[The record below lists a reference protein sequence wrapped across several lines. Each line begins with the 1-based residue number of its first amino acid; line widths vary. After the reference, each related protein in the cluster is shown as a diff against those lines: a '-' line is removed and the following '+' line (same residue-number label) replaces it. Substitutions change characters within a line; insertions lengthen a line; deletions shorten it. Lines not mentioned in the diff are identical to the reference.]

1 MSRAVALARMEFPH
15 ARILILAKAPRPG
28 HVKTRLVPP
37 LTPGQAAELQRQ
49 LLVETVARLVGA
61 GLAPVEL
68 WCSPAIDA
76 SPFPALGRAH
86 GLRLRLQRGAD
97 LGDRMHNAADE
108 VLRRAGA
115 VVLVGADCPGLDA
128 DYVRAALQAL
138 ADADA
143 VLGPAEDGGYVL
155 LGLRWAAPELFSG
168 VPWGTGAVADTT
180 RGRLRDLGWGWRE
193 LPVLWDLDR
202 PTDLA
207 RYAAL
212 LSRR

>member
-1 MSRAVALARMEFPH
+1 
-15 ARILILAKAPRPG
+15 
-28 HVKTRLVPP
+28 VKTRLVPP

-49 LLVETVARLVGA
+49 LLVETVDRLVGA

-76 SPFPALGRAH
+76 PPFPALGRAH
-86 GLRLRLQRGAD
+86 GLQRHVQRGAD

-108 VLRRAGA
+108 ALRRAGA

-138 ADADA
+138 ADTDA

-155 LGLRWAAPELFSG
+155 LGLKRTAPAELFSG

-180 RGRLRDLGWGWRE
+180 RGRLHALGWGWRE

-207 RYAAL
+207 RYEEL
-212 LSRR
+212 LNAVG